1 MLAMR
6 LAVPMVVAVGL
17 DPIWFGGIVV
27 CLMEVGAVTPPVG
40 LNLFVVK
47 ASIPEAS
54 ITDISVGSAP
64 FWVVNIVAIL
74 IMYSSRASRHGCRA

>member
-47 ASIPEAS
+47 ASIPVSNCDGFRTAGPLAELA
-54 ITDISVGSAP
+54 TGAKAGRP
-64 FWVVNIVAIL
+64 AFE
-74 IMYSSRASRHGCRA
+74 SRQ